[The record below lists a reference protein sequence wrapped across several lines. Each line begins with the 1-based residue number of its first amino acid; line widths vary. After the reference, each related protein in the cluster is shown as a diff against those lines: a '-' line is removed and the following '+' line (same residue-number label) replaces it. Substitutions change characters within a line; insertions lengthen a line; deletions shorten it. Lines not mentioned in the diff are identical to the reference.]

1 MIVLGLT
8 GSIGMGKSTTAAMF
22 RDRGIPVY
30 DADAAVHALYDVG
43 GAAVGPLSEKFPSA
57 NVEGRIDRTILRG
70 LVVGKP
76 DAMSEL
82 ESIVHPL
89 VGLTQLE
96 FRQKAIESTADI
108 VVLDIPLLYETGGD
122 QRCNYVAVVT
132 ATAEIQRARVLSRG
146 EMSEADFE
154 MILTKQMSDADKRAR
169 ADFVISTAF
178 GMAFT
183 ESHVDIIIDI
193 LRQEATSSDD

>member
-1 MIVLGLT
+1 MHVLGLT
-8 GSIGMGKSTTAAMF
+8 GSIGMGKSTTAGFF
-22 RDRGIPVY
+22 REAGIPVHE
-30 DADAAVHALYDVG
+30 ADAVVHEAYAGHLAPVIENAFPG
-43 GAAVGPLSEKFPSA
+43 TTMNGVVNRAKLAEFLKGAHGPA
-57 NVEGRIDRTILRG
+57 NL
-70 LVVGKP
+70 KK
-76 DAMSEL
+76 L
-82 ESIVHPL
+82 EAIVHPI
-89 VGLTQLE
+89 VRSAEEE
-96 FRQKAIESTADI
+96 FRKQHKASGSPL